1 MAAAES
7 RAGTPLVAVSDLRV
21 SFPAVGVDAVR
32 GVSLEIGAGE
42 CVAIV
47 GESGSGKSVTARSLL
62 GLAGPRARVSAARF
76 EIEGRDALRFTGR
89 DWRAVRG
96 RFAGL
101 VVQDALVS
109 LDPLRT
115 VGAEIAEVLA
125 VHDVVPRSHRA
136 ARAEELLEA
145 VGVPEPALRARQ
157 YPHQLSGGLRQRAL
171 IASAIAAEPALIIA
185 DEPTTALDVTVQ
197 AQVLR
202 LLGERKAAGAAL
214 LLISHDLAVVASV
227 ADRILVMKDGVV
239 VEEGPAERVLTEP
252 EHAYTRLLLAAVPS
266 AASRGTRLSDPAGR
280 TVGGA
285 SGSVRNASGGGV
297 SDRVSGGRP
306 GTLSASSSGNGPGAV
321 SGSLS
326 GSASGD
332 LSRNGSGA
340 ASGSSSGGASGDL
353 SGSASGAVSGNG
365 CGVVDAGV
373 SGAVSSV
380 VVRGSGGPAAVLEVS
395 GLSASYGPRK
405 VVDDVSFRLFEGET
419 LGLVGESGSGK
430 TTVARLVLGLLAP
443 SHGEVLLHGRPWS
456 GVRERERR
464 SRRSRIQ
471 LISQNPLDSFDPRYT
486 VGRLVAEPLR
496 DVPKGERAARVAE
509 LLERVGLPAEMAR
522 RRPRELSG
530 GQRQRVAIARALGPR
545 PDVLVCDEPV
555 SALDVSVQAQ
565 VLDLLADIQADEG
578 TALLFISH
586 DLGVVHHLSDRVL
599 VMKDGR
605 VVEEGDVD
613 EVFHRPRHPYT
624 VDLVAAIPRLTSADA
639 RAAGVAGGG

>member
-306 GTLSASSSGNGPGAV
+306 GTLSASSSGNGSGTMP
-321 SGSLS
+321 GSL
-326 GSASGD
+326 
-332 LSRNGSGA
+332 
-340 ASGSSSGGASGDL
+340 SGGASGDP

-365 CGVVDAGV
+365 SDVVDAGV
-373 SGAVSSV
+373 SGAVSSA

-405 VVDDVSFRLFEGET
+405 VVDDVSFSLFKGET